1 MEEEGTYQGLDG
13 GDRLFFKDGIKRQGS
28 PCELIILHGL
38 GVMRGGVEVEKAAE
52 GKDHE
57 ENS

>member
-13 GDRLFFKDGIKRQGS
+13 GDRLFFKDGIKRLGS
-28 PCELIILHGL
+28 SCELIILHGL
-38 GVMRGGVEVEKAAE
+38 GVMRGDVEVEKAAK

-57 ENS
+57 ENG